1 MNELIEQMG
10 NVYYQMY
17 PMAYHKVI
25 TTIYTELTIGIIGAV
40 LATVGIAMAIKED
53 DDIPKSTAFFVIGM
67 LGLVM
72 CLEIPNAI
80 YNYSNLDYYVTTTAV
95 QMITGGIK

>member
-25 TTIYTELTIGIIGAV
+25 TAICTELAIG
-40 LATVGIAMAIKED
+40 
-53 DDIPKSTAFFVIGM
+53 VIGLIM
-67 LGLVM
+67 LTISAVACHRVDTDSGKFFCVFCNWDLW
-72 CLEIPNAI
+72 IP
-80 YNYSNLDYYVTTTAV
+80 YVS
-95 QMITGGIK
+95 

>member
-25 TTIYTELTIGIIGAV
+25 TTIYTELTIGIIGIV
-40 LATVGIAMAIKED
+40 LAIVGIVMAIRED
-53 DDIPKSTAFFVIGM
+53 NDVPRSTAFFVIGII
-67 LGLVM
+67 GLVM
-72 CLEIPNAI
+72 CLELPNAI
-80 YNYSNLDYYVTTTAV
+80 YNYSNIDYYVTTTAV
-95 QMITGGIK
+95 QMITGGTK